1 MSAQSAGRVV
11 TMLFVTLSL
20 AGCAGRLDEGDSGL
34 MPRGK
39 GVGVLTTNEIEAS
52 GTRNALDALRR
63 LRPELLTRRNDAVA
77 TVDPYR
83 GYAVVYLNGVLQG
96 GLDVLETIPV
106 AAITEIRYVSSTAG
120 ADRFGKRHPGGII
133 AVATRK

>member
-11 TMLFVTLSL
+11 TLLLASLLL
-20 AGCAGRLDEGDSGL
+20 AGCAGRLEEGDSSL
-34 MPRGK
+34 KARGS
-39 GVGVLTTNEIEAS
+39 GVGVVTAGEIEAS

-63 LRPELLTRRNDAVA
+63 LRPELLIRRNDAVA
-77 TVDPYR
+77 SADPYR

-96 GLDVLETIPV
+96 GVDVLGTIPV

-120 ADRFGKRHPGGII
+120 ADRFGKRHPGGVI
-133 AVATRK
+133 AVSTRK